1 MYEDGAI
8 TIVSSQ
14 LQYGGGMC
22 ASVLQAATSQTRD
35 RWYES
40 SAAKAEWKILY
51 FVRF

>member
-14 LQYGGGMC
+14 LQYGGGVR

-35 RWYES
+35 RLYES
-40 SAAKAEWKILY
+40 SAAKAKWKNLFFIW
-51 FVRF
+51 F